1 MQPPTVRISDVGRKN
16 GHRTIVL
23 EADGTEFGVFDGYKQ
38 DEDGVMRIAT
48 AAWMEDTQA
57 RPVLSATMEI
67 TVDVVEAPAR
77 TIEPNGD
84 HPTGWEDHLFRGQVV
99 DVLADT
105 ATVLE
110 SVGLFDDTDRDGPGV
125 GLDPTP
131 FEDEPSALVD
141 VGIGAV
147 LIDVADVAVDID
159 PGDHL
164 RFTASRTDL
173 LGYDRRA

>member
-1 MQPPTVRISDVGRKN
+1 
-16 GHRTIVL
+16 
-23 EADGTEFGVFDGYKQ
+23 
-38 DEDGVMRIAT
+38 
-48 AAWMEDTQA
+48 ME
-57 RPVLSATMEI
+57 V

-99 DVLADT
+99 DVLENT

-110 SVGLFDDTDRDGPGV
+110 SVRLFDDTDRDSPGV

-131 FEDEPSALVD
+131 FEDEPSAVVD

-147 LIDVADVAVDID
+147 LLDLADVAVDVES
-159 PGDHL
+159 GEYL
-164 RFTASRTDL
+164 RCTASRTDL

>member
-16 GHRTIVL
+16 GHRTVVF

-38 DEDGVMRIAT
+38 GADGVMRIAT
-48 AAWMEDTQA
+48 APWMDDTQV
-57 RPVLSATMEI
+57 RPVVRATME
-67 TVDVVEAPAR
+67 VAVEPVETAGQ
-77 TIEPNGD
+77 TIEASSEQ
-84 HPTGWEDHLFRGQVV
+84 PTGWEDHLFWGQVV
-99 DVLADT
+99 DVLENT

-110 SVGLFDDTDRDGPGV
+110 SVRLFDDTDRDSPGV

-131 FEDEPSALVD
+131 FEDEPSAVVD

-147 LIDVADVAVDID
+147 LLDLADVAVDVES
-159 PGDHL
+159 GEYL
-164 RFTASRTDL
+164 RCTASRTDL